1 MTMNRMTPVVTQL
14 MVGMMRVNTQVKVR
28 MMRRVEMRRITI
40 QMRLKTKTYNR
51 KTLACNIK
59 VHVIERWP

>member
-1 MTMNRMTPVVTQL
+1 M
-14 MVGMMRVNTQVKVR
+14 NTQVKVR
-28 MMRRVEMRRITI
+28 MMRRVEMRRIAI